1 MHDWYAVA
9 SSSDGTKLVAVV
21 GNFGYIYTSTD
32 SGATWTEQTD
42 SGTRNW
48 YGVASSSDGTKLVAV
63 DNSPGYIYTS
73 TDSGATW
80 TERTTS
86 GQRDWYGVASSSDGT
101 KLVAVNNNGYIYTSV
116 NSGANWTE
124 RTTSGSRVWKAVAS
138 SSDGTKL
145 VAVDNGG
152 YIYTSV
158 NSGANWTE
166 RTTSGSRDWYAVAS
180 SSDGTKLVA
189 VVYAGYIYTS
199 ANSGANWTQST
210 TSGQREWNGV
220 ASSSDGTKL
229 VATVDN
235 PGYIYTV
242 LNTIAW
248 TLQLNIIGPTG
259 PGLETTGFI
268 STVNALSELGY
279 LSTVTSLTAINGQGP
294 NISITPSGLSSG
306 KLTINVSTVVFA
318 DSYLSNT
325 TQHTSA
331 IPFTNLNF
339 TISPLQSTISI
350 NSGQANPYGVPLSN
364 NCYYIVSANGY
375 IVLDSEYGSNSYSDI
390 SGDAVFLSIGA
401 SSFDPTDPT
410 PGKNLV
416 ASPIMTG
423 QMRYSGIIN
432 IPWSFSGMYQST
444 ASPEYLTLQVYYKHA
459 FDTNDN
465 LYLNYLTAQFVTL
478 ITTTAP

>member
-1 MHDWYAVA
+1 M
-9 SSSDGTKLVAVV
+9 
-21 GNFGYIYTSTD
+21 
-32 SGATWTEQTD
+32 
-42 SGTRNW
+42 
-48 YGVASSSDGTKLVAV
+48 
-63 DNSPGYIYTS
+63 
-73 TDSGATW
+73 
-80 TERTTS
+80 
-86 GQRDWYGVASSSDGT
+86 
-101 KLVAVNNNGYIYTSV
+101 
-116 NSGANWTE
+116 
-124 RTTSGSRVWKAVAS
+124 
-138 SSDGTKL
+138 
-145 VAVDNGG
+145 
-152 YIYTSV
+152 
-158 NSGANWTE
+158 
-166 RTTSGSRDWYAVAS
+166 
-180 SSDGTKLVA
+180 
-189 VVYAGYIYTS
+189 
-199 ANSGANWTQST
+199 
-210 TSGQREWNGV
+210 
-220 ASSSDGTKL
+220 
-229 VATVDN
+229 
-235 PGYIYTV
+235 
-242 LNTIAW
+242 NTNAW